1 MNKYKSSAELKDLA
15 KEKLNGNY
23 RTTIIAMVIVTGLP
37 YLISSLLPTGGYVW
51 TILSFVVST
60 IVSVIVGVFQIG
72 LNFMFLNIACG
83 QPFSSADIY
92 YGFRNNPDNSVKLS
106 IVQAAVSIL
115 PMLPYQIF
123 MIMYLNTNNLTWY
136 IATLL
141 TLALGLLIYVPFS
154 LAISQSY
161 YLLLDFPDYSVKQL
175 LQTSCKIMKGHMG
188 RLFYIQASFIP
199 LMLLGALSFM
209 IGMLWVLPYM
219 QMTQTLFFLDLMNP
233 QKKIS
238 SNGECS

>member
-1 MNKYKSSAELKDLA
+1 MNKYRSSAELKNLA
-15 KEKLNGNY
+15 KEKLNGRY
-23 RTTIIAMVIVTGLP
+23 LPTIVAMVIVTGLP
-37 YLISSLLPTGGYVW
+37 YLISSMLPTGGFVW
-51 TILSFVVST
+51 IILSFVVSA

-72 LNFMFLNIACG
+72 LNFMFLNMACD
-83 QPFSSADIY
+83 QPFSSGDIY
-92 YGFRNNPDNSVKLS
+92 YGFRNNPDKSVKIS
-106 IVQAAVSIL
+106 TVQAAVSII

-123 MIMYLNTNNLTWY
+123 MIMYLNTQNLNWY
-136 IATLL
+136 IFTLL
-141 TLALGLLIYVPFS
+141 SLALGLVIYVPLS

-161 YLLLDFPDYSVKQL
+161 YLLLDFPDYSAKQI

-209 IGMLWVLPYM
+209 IGMLWILPYM

-233 QKKIS
+233 QKKDS
-238 SNGECS
+238 E